1 MAQVALS
8 RAQPSSPHRP
18 PSRSSRGRPSTFT
31 SAIAR
36 ELADRAALVS
46 RIRYKGSTFSLSK
59 SRGTHSAHGTECVE
73 GDLLSENVL
82 PLYLMR
88 AESIAVLTG
97 PSESPPKWSVYVMVS
112 PALMAPTLVTA
123 SAMMAEL
130 GPVPLGPRHAVACA
144 RHAIIL
150 VCRNS
155 CRLQQAR
162 SFLDWPTHENEIS
175 A

>member
-1 MAQVALS
+1 MPGDFLLQL
-8 RAQPSSPHRP
+8 
-18 PSRSSRGRPSTFT
+18 FDE
-31 SAIAR
+31 I
-36 ELADRAALVS
+36 EL
-46 RIRYKGSTFSLSK
+46 Y
-59 SRGTHSAHGTECVE
+59 THSLHATECVE

-130 GPVPLGPRHAVACA
+130 GPVPLGPRHAV
-144 RHAIIL
+144 
-150 VCRNS
+150 
-155 CRLQQAR
+155 
-162 SFLDWPTHENEIS
+162 
-175 A
+175 